1 MRLPKPNK
9 IVAEKYVTGLSQF
22 KDKAA
27 KIKLSANESALGP
40 SPKAIKEYL
49 RLSKNFKRYPDSEGI
64 SLRKTIAKK
73 FKLDLNRII
82 LGSGSD
88 QILELICKAFLR
100 KGDEVIVPKYSF
112 LIYRL
117 YSQMNGAKVLYSK
130 EKNFTISV
138 DEILKMVTKKT
149 KIVFL
154 ANPNNPTGTYLKKNE
169 FR

>member
-1 MRLPKPNK
+1 MKVIN
-9 IVAEKYVTGLSQF
+9 
-22 KDKAA
+22 
-27 KIKLSANESALGP
+27 
-40 SPKAIKEYL
+40 
-49 RLSKNFKRYPDSEGI
+49 
-64 SLRKTIAKK
+64 LRKTIAKK

-130 EKNFTISV
+130 EK
-138 DEILKMVTKKT
+138 ILQ
-149 KIVFL
+149 
-154 ANPNNPTGTYLKKNE
+154 YLLMI
-169 FR
+169 F

>member
-9 IVAEKYVTGLSQF
+9 IVAEKYVVGLSQF

-49 RLSKNFKRYPDSEGI
+49 KLSKNFKRYPDSEGTN
-64 SLRKTIAKK
+64 LRKTIAKK
-73 FKLDLNRII
+73 FKLDPNRII

-88 QILELICKAFLR
+88 QILELICKAFLK
-100 KGDEVIVPKYSF
+100 KGDEVVVPKYSF

-117 YSQMNGAKVLYSK
+117 YSQMNLSL
-130 EKNFTISV
+130 IH
-138 DEILKMVTKKT
+138 I
-149 KIVFL
+149 
-154 ANPNNPTGTYLKKNE
+154 
-169 FR
+169 